1 MFTLFVLFVFAWLF
15 VKSVGL
21 AFHATWGLAK
31 FVATLLFVIALPLLV
46 VFAVVGALLPLLLPL
61 ASCCRLLH
69 SEKGIKYPT
78 AVRPGAARR
87 FLVIEVSAW
96 YTCSQGV
103 LRLLSSNKEVFPMK
117 LVVCFPGI
125 GYHCDKPLLYYS
137 RKLAACAGYD
147 HTLLLQ
153 YAYHKDGLR
162 GSPAALREAF
172 DTLYAQAEAQM
183 SAIDWPQYD
192 DVLFLS
198 KSIGTAVST
207 AFAQRHGIPCRQ
219 ILYTPLSLTFALA
232 PQNAL
237 AFLGTADPWSDAS
250 SVAAAAHAN
259 GTPLCLYENANHSLE
274 TGDVLH
280 DLATLQDVMQK
291 TQTFIADTPH

>member
-1 MFTLFVLFVFAWLF
+1 
-15 VKSVGL
+15 
-21 AFHATWGLAK
+21 
-31 FVATLLFVIALPLLV
+31 
-46 VFAVVGALLPLLLPL
+46 
-61 ASCCRLLH
+61 
-69 SEKGIKYPT
+69 
-78 AVRPGAARR
+78 
-87 FLVIEVSAW
+87 
-96 YTCSQGV
+96 
-103 LRLLSSNKEVFPMK
+103 MK

-153 YAYHKDGLR
+153 YTYHKDGLR

-172 DTLYAQAEAQM
+172 DTLYAQAEAQL
-183 SAIDWPQYD
+183 SAVDWPQYD

-198 KSIGTAVST
+198 KSIGTAVSA

-237 AFLGTADPWSDAS
+237 AFLGTADPWSDAF
-250 SVAAAAHAN
+250 SVAAAAPRQRHAA
-259 GTPLCLYENANHSLE
+259 LSL
-274 TGDVLH
+274 
-280 DLATLQDVMQK
+280 
-291 TQTFIADTPH
+291 